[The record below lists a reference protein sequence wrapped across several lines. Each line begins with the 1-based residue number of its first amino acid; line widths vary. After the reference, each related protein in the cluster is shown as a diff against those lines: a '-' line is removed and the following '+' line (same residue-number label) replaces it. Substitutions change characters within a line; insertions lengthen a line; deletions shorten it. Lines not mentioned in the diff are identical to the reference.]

1 MLGHSSGAGAGLQA
15 QAFAAVWAADD
26 DRALALLHNGPWPG
40 SGVLRARIYA
50 RKGLI
55 ERVLIEYRDA
65 SAAGVAREERADLA
79 TLAATVLAARGR
91 RVEAILALH
100 DADTLARQCAGDVAL
115 HAQYLLALGSVEL
128 SSGHIRDARD
138 ALDDALEHCAASEGS
153 GVSPHRLELEH
164 VRARALEM
172 RAQLHALT
180 YDYSAQ
186 LDDLRSAIAAARLAR
201 NRDRWHEAA
210 LLATVSGLVG
220 TFPEA
225 PARLLFTSMHG
236 AMRWNSHLDEKRAI
250 VRFNLARAAML
261 FDFGDPREATAG
273 RSAPSLA
280 ARLACDVERLLYDAW
295 NDDAQ
300 YLRELEF
307 ASSLAR
313 TIDWEG
319 VRGEE
324 ILGLATLALLLVP
337 HDLDRALAVKALY
350 DATLPE
356 LSREAQ
362 SFLEPRRIAFDD
374 LVAACIAKAEGDAM
388 RSLATL
394 DDCVAFWTARGMS
407 AWRAIAALERYP
419 LSGDATDLEPARLFV
434 REHPGSRFSRRLR
447 SALAAVSQLSRPEFP
462 YLRVPAAAPVTLGR
476 SKLSLEPLEAVTL
489 SLSKRG

>member
-1 MLGHSSGAGAGLQA
+1 MRSQHSGVGAGARA
-15 QAFAAVWAADD
+15 EAFAAVWAADD

-40 SGVLRARIYA
+40 SAVLRARIYA
-50 RKGLI
+50 RKGLV
-55 ERVLIEYRDA
+55 ERVLAEYREA
-65 SAAGVAREERADLA
+65 TAAGAEPDERADLA
-79 TLAATVLAARGR
+79 TIAATVLAARGR

-100 DADTLARQCAGDVAL
+100 DADVLVRQCAGDAAFA
-115 HAQYLLALGSVEL
+115 AQYRLALGSVEL
-128 SSGHIRDARD
+128 SSGHLRDARD
-138 ALDDALEHCAASEGS
+138 ALAGTFALCAATELRGLP
-153 GVSPHRLELEH
+153 PHRLELDH
-164 VRARALEM
+164 IRARAFEM

-186 LDDLRSAIAAARLAR
+186 LDDLRSAIGAAKLAR

-210 LLATVSGLVG
+210 LLASLSGLIG

-225 PARLLFTSMHG
+225 PARLLFNSLHG

-261 FDFGDPREATAG
+261 FDFGDTRDAPAG

-280 ARLACDVERLLYDAW
+280 ARLAFDVERLLYDAW

-307 ASSLAR
+307 ASSLAAS
-313 TIDWEG
+313 IAWED

-337 HDLDRALAVKALY
+337 YDLDRALAVKALY
-350 DATLPE
+350 DALLPE

-362 SFLEPRRIAFDD
+362 SFLEPRRVAFDD
-374 LVAACIAKAEGDAM
+374 LVAACIAKAEGDPL

-394 DDCVAFWTARGMS
+394 DDCVAFWTARGMP

-419 LSGDATDLEPARLFV
+419 LTGDATDLEPARLFV
-434 REHPGSRFSRRLR
+434 REHPRSRFSRRLR
-447 SALAAVSQLSRPEFP
+447 GALAAVSRPGPPAFP
-462 YLRVPAAAPVTLGR
+462 YLRAPAAAPP
-476 SKLSLEPLEAVTL
+476 SS
-489 SLSKRG
+489 